1 MRRILIVFALL
12 LLVGCTTLSPPELT
26 ATAAHQTPTVWITNT
41 AIPTDWPT
49 AESTE
54 FPYYRRDC
62 VPDAIN
68 INACGVQKPYT
79 TQPYNMVVEFWP
91 LTGDDWP
98 DELMPGVHWDD
109 GELVYDVMGDEG
121 GFTGDIVLIF
131 DRGEN
136 APQFE
141 TKPGVCFAVNV
152 LVTADFGGVPVRRV
166 VDGVNVGGETQLWM
180 WLKIVLDNG
189 QVVDLNRT
197 LDFSNH
203 QEPTPSLNG
212 EREFFWTF
220 YTNSTNRAIEEF
232 QLGYHQNSMIVK
244 AGNDITF
251 QWINFHGGE
260 GSAVPQSACG
270 NQAPSW

>member
-91 LTGDDWP
+91 FTGDDWP

-121 GFTGDIVLIF
+121 GFTGDIVL
-131 DRGEN
+131 
-136 APQFE
+136 
-141 TKPGVCFAVNV
+141 
-152 LVTADFGGVPVRRV
+152 
-166 VDGVNVGGETQLWM
+166 
-180 WLKIVLDNG
+180 
-189 QVVDLNRT
+189 
-197 LDFSNH
+197 
-203 QEPTPSLNG
+203 G